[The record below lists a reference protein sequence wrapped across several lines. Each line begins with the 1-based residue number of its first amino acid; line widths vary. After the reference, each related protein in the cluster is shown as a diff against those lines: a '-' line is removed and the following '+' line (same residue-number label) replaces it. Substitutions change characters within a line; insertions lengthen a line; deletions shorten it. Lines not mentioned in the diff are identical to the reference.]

1 MGTRA
6 AAPLS
11 RPVGRAG
18 VRRRPGPGAPG
29 AGGRGI
35 AVRRQRARRGEG
47 DRLREEILE
56 AASRL
61 LFETADADAVS
72 VRAVADAVG
81 VSPPSIYLH
90 FADKD
95 QLMLAV
101 CEAQFHVFDE
111 YVQREAGAVEDPVER
126 LIARGHAYVRFG
138 MEHSAHY
145 RVLFMAETTA
155 QPTPEFLAA
164 SGFGRLLDD
173 VTECVESGRFRQADP
188 LLLAT
193 GLWAVAHGVTAL
205 AIARPNFPYVGS
217 EELLAHLVDVHV
229 NGLVRNASPGPEA
242 RRSRTSGRAR
252 GRRP

>member
-1 MGTRA
+1 
-6 AAPLS
+6 
-11 RPVGRAG
+11 
-18 VRRRPGPGAPG
+18 
-29 AGGRGI
+29 
-35 AVRRQRARRGEG
+35 
-47 DRLREEILE
+47 
-56 AASRL
+56 
-61 LFETADADAVS
+61 VS

-111 YVQREAGAVEDPVER
+111 YVQRQAADVEDPVER
-126 LIARGHAYVRFG
+126 LVARGHAYVQFG
-138 MEHSAHY
+138 TEHPAHY

-155 QPTPEFLAA
+155 PPGPEFLAA

-173 VTECVESGRFRQADP
+173 VTECVETGRFPAADP

-193 GLWAVAHGVTAL
+193 GMWAVAHGATAL
-205 AIARPNFPYVGS
+205 AIARPGFPYVGS
-217 EELLAHLVDVHV
+217 QELLAHLIDLHV
-229 NGLVRNASPGPEA
+229 NGLVRAASPSSAAVP
-242 RRSRTSGRAR
+242 RSRASGRGR